1 MIVLMFLPLLLSIF
15 GGAAALYI
23 AFRFVRAFERRG
35 VDRAELEALRSQVA
49 MLEDAVDRST
59 RTVERLEDGQ
69 QFTTRLLME
78 RASGAPDAT

>member
-59 RTVERLEDGQ
+59 RTVERLEEGQ
-69 QFTTRLLME
+69 LFTTRLLAE
-78 RASGAPDAT
+78 RAGGAPGAT